1 MSEKNKTK
9 KHRQSQ
15 GTHKRACTSRTAGQR
30 REIWLSQKKKK
41 KVIREKYAGMISIR
55 IYICF
60 CCRVFAVGFYS
71 LKRE

>member
-41 KVIREKYAGMISIR
+41 KSDQRKVRWYDFNQN
-55 IYICF
+55 IYMFLLSSVCSG
-60 CCRVFAVGFYS
+60 VLFA
-71 LKRE
+71 